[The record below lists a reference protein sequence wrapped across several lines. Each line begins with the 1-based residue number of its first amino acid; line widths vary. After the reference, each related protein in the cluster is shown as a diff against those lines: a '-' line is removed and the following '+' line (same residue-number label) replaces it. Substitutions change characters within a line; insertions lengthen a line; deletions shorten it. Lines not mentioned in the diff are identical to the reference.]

1 MTFRYL
7 KIFLAVCDNEYNV
20 TKAAKQL
27 YLAQPAVSTAI
38 GEMEAYY
45 GVRLFDRISR
55 RLYITEAGKRFREY
69 ALRISSLFDDLE
81 TGMRNWDAQGIL
93 RIGASISIGSQL
105 LPEYVRRFSA
115 DHSGIDVR
123 VRIGR
128 TPVLEQ
134 CLLNNELD
142 LALVEGTIQAKQLL
156 CEAYMED
163 ELTVICPAGSL
174 FMQGQTISLSL
185 FCKQRFLLR
194 EAESGTRQLFD
205 HRMESI
211 GRTVE
216 PVWESAS
223 TSALINAVASGL
235 GVSVL
240 PKRMVND
247 ALRNGRVVSIQVS
260 GLEFRRKFY
269 IVYHQNKFV
278 TASASAFMNVCR
290 RESVSHAGEAYEADN
305 L

>member
-1 MTFRYL
+1 MTLRYL
-7 KIFLAVCDNEYNV
+7 KIFLAVCDNDNNV

-27 YLAQPAVSTAI
+27 YIAQPAVSTAI
-38 GEMEAYY
+38 SEIEEYY

-69 ALRISSLFDDLE
+69 ALHITSMFDDLE

-105 LPEYVRRFSA
+105 LPGYVGRFSS
-115 DHSGIDVR
+115 DHPGIDVR

-128 TPVLEQ
+128 TPVLEK

-142 LALVEGTIQAKQLL
+142 FALVEGTIQSKQLI

-174 FMQGQTISLSL
+174 FIQGQIVSLSS

-194 EAESGTRQLFD
+194 EAESGTRQFFD

-211 GRTVE
+211 GCAVE

-223 TSALINAVASGL
+223 TSALINAVASGI
-235 GVSVL
+235 GISVL
-240 PKRMVND
+240 PKRMVNT
-247 ALRNGRVVSIQVS
+247 ALHDGRVMSIQVA
-260 GLEFRRKFY
+260 GLEFRRKCY
-269 IVYHQNKFV
+269 IVCHQNKFI
-278 TASASAFMNVCR
+278 TTSASAFMNMCR
-290 RESVSHAGEAYEADN
+290 REPVPLAGTAYG
-305 L
+305 